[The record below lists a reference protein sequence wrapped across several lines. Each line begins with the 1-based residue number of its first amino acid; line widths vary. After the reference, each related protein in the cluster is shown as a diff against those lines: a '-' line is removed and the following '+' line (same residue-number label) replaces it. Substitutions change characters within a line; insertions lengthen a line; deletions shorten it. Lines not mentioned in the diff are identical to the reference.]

1 MNEYLFVL
9 GRTGDL
15 SKAEIEAVLSRM
27 QINYQTAFSSAE
39 TLHLKFQQELDVT
52 KLMLML
58 GGTIKIASVIN
69 KLSNQEDICNQV
81 SQFIQNSIKD
91 KDKHDKITF
100 GLSGDSFI
108 SAKIINNLSNSIKSK
123 LQENGFIVRFILPSS
138 GTSLSSVV
146 VRKQKLLE
154 FIIISENKEFIIAKT
169 LIVQDF
175 DDWGKRDFQR
185 PAPDPHQG
193 MLPPKVARMM
203 VNIANSK
210 FAFRQETCS
219 MQAIPNSKITL
230 LDPFCGTGTILAE
243 AMMLGLNVI
252 GSDQSQEAITK
263 TKKNLEWLSKE
274 YQISNIKYQI
284 FRSDATH
291 ISEKLAPE
299 SVNAIVT
306 EPYLGPIVEAHNIK
320 HITQN
325 IKNIILGL
333 EKLYIGCL
341 RDWHKV
347 IKPDGLIVIIFPYF
361 NIDNREFSVK
371 KPLDI
376 RENLGYTLVSGP
388 YKYSRPQAV
397 VKRNIYI
404 LKKINSKH

>member
-1 MNEYLFVL
+1 MSEYLFIL

-27 QINYQTAFSSAE
+27 QINYQTVYSSGE
-39 TLHLKFQQELDVT
+39 SLHLKFQQELDVA
-52 KLMLML
+52 KLMSVL

-81 SQFIQNSIKD
+81 SQFIQNNIKD
-91 KDKHDKITF
+91 ENKHNKITF

-108 SAKIINNLSNSIKSK
+108 SAKIINNLNNTIKSK

-146 VRKQKLLE
+146 VSKQKVLE

-169 LIVQDF
+169 LAIQDF

-252 GSDQSQEAITK
+252 GSDQNQEAIGK
-263 TKKNLEWLSKE
+263 TKKNLEWLTSAYRLTTTDYRLIE
-274 YQISNIKYQI
+274 
-284 FRSDATH
+284 SDATH

-299 SVNAIVT
+299 SVNTIVT
-306 EPYLGPIVEAHNIK
+306 EPYLGPIVEAHNMQ
-320 HITQN
+320 HITHN
-325 IKNIILGL
+325 IKNTILGL

-341 RDWHKV
+341 REWYK
-347 IKPDGLIVIIFPYF
+347 ILKPDGLIVIIFPYF

-376 RENLGYTLVSGP
+376 CENLGYTLVSGP